1 MKDGKKQQVFKVNHS
16 KLYTCKDCDK
26 LILKQKDE
34 DTYNR
39 FNRCFYCQIN
49 FEVDL
54 KAAGEWKDW
63 VIGQETER
71 WKSIEKDVTSL
82 LKEMSE
88 EESAFDTTVAN
99 ALATENIARQ
109 TRNLKT

>member
-1 MKDGKKQQVFKVNHS
+1 
-16 KLYTCKDCDK
+16 
-26 LILKQKDE
+26 
-34 DTYNR
+34 
-39 FNRCFYCQIN
+39 
-49 FEVDL
+49 
-54 KAAGEWKDW
+54 

-99 ALATENIARQ
+99 ALANENIARQ
-109 TRNLKT
+109 KRNLKT